1 MSWPWPPIDMF
12 CSSGHSL
19 TFYCLLFGH
28 SSAVVTVAVLA
39 QSVVEVTSQFAG
51 CDYSEQMAVGST
63 RDIYSPGY
71 PNRYRG
77 QVNCRWSAT
86 APVGT
91 VFQLQCTD
99 VNLPVVSYE
108 RSFGAEIYRFP
119 RIYLVLQSLNCAAG
133 DRILVSQEGRP
144 GLLGALAYCG
154 TNGFTVDST
163 SNRIVVAFRT
173 PTSSA
178 GGRFLCRL
186 TVQPPCSCGM
196 RNYAAVLTRFL
207 SVCLSVCRTGF
218 SGTVLIVLF
227 RVIIIVP
234 QFQLFGL

>member
-108 RSFGAEIYRFP
+108 RSFGQTTTTVPRFTDSREFISCYR
-119 RIYLVLQSLNCAAG
+119 A
-133 DRILVSQEGRP
+133 
-144 GLLGALAYCG
+144 
-154 TNGFTVDST
+154 
-163 SNRIVVAFRT
+163 
-173 PTSSA
+173 
-178 GGRFLCRL
+178 
-186 TVQPPCSCGM
+186 
-196 RNYAAVLTRFL
+196 
-207 SVCLSVCRTGF
+207 
-218 SGTVLIVLF
+218 
-227 RVIIIVP
+227 
-234 QFQLFGL
+234 